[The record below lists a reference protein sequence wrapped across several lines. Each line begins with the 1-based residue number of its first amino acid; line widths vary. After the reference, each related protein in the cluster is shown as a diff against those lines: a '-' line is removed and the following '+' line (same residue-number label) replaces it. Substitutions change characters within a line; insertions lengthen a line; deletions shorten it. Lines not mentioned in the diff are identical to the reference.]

1 MLADG
6 ICEESALVKYGMEL
20 TATNQVSDETFAAA
34 REQLGVKG
42 LVEFTTTMG
51 YYRLISLNA
60 NACTIELPDQVT
72 EPILPI

>member
-1 MLADG
+1 
-6 ICEESALVKYGMEL
+6 
-20 TATNQVSDETFAAA
+20 VSDETFAAA